1 MSLPINRETHRKLI
15 DDDIAWLETVP
26 RTLERDHV
34 LSILR
39 ADLRTCGLYDAIAA
53 EDAADPDRV
62 SP

>member
-1 MSLPINRETHRKLI
+1 MSMPINRETHRKLI

-39 ADLRTCGLYDAIAA
+39 AERRTCGLYAAIAA
-53 EDAADPDRV
+53 EDDTDPGRV

>member
-1 MSLPINRETHRKLI
+1 MSLPINREAHRQLI

-39 ADLRTCGLYDAIAA
+39 AERRTCALHAAIEA
-53 EDAADPDRV
+53 EDAADPGRV

>member
-1 MSLPINRETHRKLI
+1 MPINRDAHRRLI

-39 ADLRTCGLYDAIAA
+39 AERRTCALYQAIAA
-53 EDAADPDRV
+53 EEDADPSRV